1 MNNIFITGESG
12 TIPLEIEKQVLN
24 NKKFNIVNCQ
34 FEDKESI
41 KKYKKHR
48 SFSVREPEIDF
59 LDRDL
64 LFNKLDF
71 IWKKTDIIIHSGA
84 FVGTDFCQQDQQ
96 GAIRTNVEGTHNI
109 VDVCNKYN
117 IRLVYFSTTAI
128 FDPDDYSDSKPILE
142 STNIRPRTIYG
153 ITKYAG
159 EQIVDMLC
167 ETDKMIIRPVFG
179 FGNHPKDL
187 HSALIK
193 VINVLYYN
201 HFVDSK
207 TIDVLLNTNIEKS
220 YIRVEN
226 LAKMALKLIENDAWH
241 ESINIGEPQ
250 YNSFN
255 WKQLF
260 EKIQEQYSQL
270 IGDKDFIDSI
280 HLDSNSVNFIGSLDY
295 LHYHNICDDKLRKWG
310 ADIDSIDSYVNI
322 DDGIYMACKSVIKNN

>member
-12 TIPLEIEKQVLN
+12 TIPLEIEKQVLT

-34 FEDKESI
+34 FEDKDSI

-96 GAIRTNVEGTHNI
+96 GAIRTNIEGTQNI
-109 VDVCNKYN
+109 VDICNKYN
-117 IRLVYFSTTAI
+117 IRLMYFSTTAI
-128 FDPDDYSDSKPILE
+128 FDPEDYSNSKPILE
-142 STNIRPRTIYG
+142 LTNIRPRTIYG

-179 FGNHPKDL
+179 FGNHPEDL

-193 VINVLYYN
+193 VINILYYN
-201 HFVDSK
+201 HFVGSK
-207 TIDVLLNTNIEKS
+207 TIDVLLDTNIEKS

-226 LAKMALKLIENDAWH
+226 LAKMALKLIENNAWN

-260 EKIQEQYSQL
+260 EKIREQYSQL
-270 IGDKDFIDSI
+270 IGDKDFINSI
-280 HLDSNSVNFIGSLDY
+280 HLDNNSVNFIGSLDY

-310 ADIDSIDSYVNI
+310 ADINSIDGYIDI
-322 DDGIYMACKSVIKNN
+322 DDGINMACKSVIEKK